1 MHPTKAACFIGIHK
15 APAHLSRTEFEAKV
29 DALGD
34 AIAALPVAQKNLL
47 KLDIMSQNTQMDKWM
62 QTVGLPVPAPTVML
76 KDPALQ
82 KLFAESDN
90 FGFRQ
95 GANAFAADIITKI
108 DAPSKPAGINVICV
122 YSCPPHLSAEQ
133 FGQKM
138 EALMDKITALPIA
151 HRFSG
156 YSLWLQ
162 NPAVETHLQELGY
175 PKPEPL
181 VVVRAEA
188 ENLDHMIEIFEH
200 SEVARLL
207 TEGIQHF
214 GFHAES
220 DNPAESCCFS
230 ADVATKINNY

>member
-1 MHPTKAACFIGIHK
+1 
-15 APAHLSRTEFEAKV
+15 
-29 DALGD
+29 
-34 AIAALPVAQKNLL
+34 
-47 KLDIMSQNTQMDKWM
+47 MSQNTQMDKWM
-62 QTVGLPVPAPTVML
+62 QTVGLPVPAPTVVMSVEYESLDHLADML

-133 FGQKM
+133 FAQKM
-138 EALMDKITALPIA
+138 EAVMDKITALPIA

-156 YSLWLQ
+156 YSL